1 MCKLAISNL
10 LLFLMLILPSG
21 HVQADEE
28 QDIDPFQNLNRTTH
42 QFNLK
47 LDKYIARPAAVVYT
61 TLIPDSLEK
70 GFANMF
76 ANLDEISNVAND
88 LLQGKFAQAANDGA
102 RFVIN
107 TTFGIG
113 GLFDVADPMGLPR
126 SEGEDFAQTLA
137 AWGVPSG
144 PFLMLP
150 LIGPSTLRDA
160 PSKFVDS
167 LTNPVSELSE
177 VSDRNSLRALSLL
190 STRAELLDYD
200 DVVSGDKY
208 IFIRDIYLQRRE
220 YLENDGVV
228 EDNFGDL
235 DDY

>member
-10 LLFLMLILPSG
+10 LLFLMLVLPLG
-21 HVQADEE
+21 HAQADEE

-47 LDKYIARPAAVVYT
+47 LDKYIARPAAVVYAA
-61 TLIPDSLEK
+61 LIPDSLEK

-200 DVVSGDKY
+200 DVVSGDEY

>member
-10 LLFLMLILPSG
+10 LLFLMLVLPLG
-21 HVQADEE
+21 HAQADEE

-47 LDKYIARPAAVVYT
+47 LDKYIARPAAVVYAA
-61 TLIPDSLEK
+61 LIPDSLEK

-88 LLQGKFAQAANDGA
+88 LLQGKFTQAANDSA